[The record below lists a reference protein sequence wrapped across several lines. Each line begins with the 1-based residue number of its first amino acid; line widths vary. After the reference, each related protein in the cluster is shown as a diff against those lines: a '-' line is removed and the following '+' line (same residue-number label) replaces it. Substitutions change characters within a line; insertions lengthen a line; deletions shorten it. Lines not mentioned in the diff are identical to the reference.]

1 MAVTVR
7 QTCQGVSA
15 KHPPLLGP
23 GPPPGCKQPPVQ
35 ARSLSLGDRR
45 INSLNGS
52 EAIKHAMTLIELG
65 PERDIC
71 QILPAHRMVR
81 QASQVTAAADGAAQ
95 NVAGDLFT
103 ARRVGAPA
111 QGDIRAGSSR
121 HHTGHPRQTR
131 VADSRLLA
139 QATATHGT
147 LKAKHFFSGMVF
159 GRQHQ
164 VTQRAHLKR
173 TLALPA
179 APPNMGGAG
188 GRQRNLLV
196 NQLQLRTTL
205 TAGLHT
211 QGSNLYTKPLQQ
223 KPTHKQWRAYL
234 LHETGQ
240 ATSEPTGPTKPLP
253 DIPSCSAK
261 RGGRVGKQLQ
271 LLQTHKQQCC
281 D

>member
-1 MAVTVR
+1 
-7 QTCQGVSA
+7 
-15 KHPPLLGP
+15 
-23 GPPPGCKQPPVQ
+23 
-35 ARSLSLGDRR
+35 
-45 INSLNGS
+45 
-52 EAIKHAMTLIELG
+52 MTLIELG

-81 QASQVTAAADGAAQ
+81 QASQVMAAADGAAQ
-95 NVAGDLFT
+95 SFAGDLFT
-103 ARRVGAPA
+103 ARRMGAPA

-131 VADSRLLA
+131 VADTQAVSASHSYTRYIESQALLFWNVVR
-139 QATATHGT
+139 QAA
-147 LKAKHFFSGMVF
+147 SGN
-159 GRQHQ
+159 
-164 VTQRAHLKR
+164 TTSAPA
-173 TLALPA
+173 LALPA

-196 NQLQLRTTL
+196 NQPL

-223 KPTHKQWRAYL
+223 KPTHKQRRAYL